1 MIFYDSS
8 KLPKDKEQ
16 RHGQCCPAYVKLD
29 IRTQND
35 FYSIE
40 KFLGGISLLFKR
52 IINNRECQSIFSRS
66 TIRKLFNLLN
76 IQSIDCKNHLRLLKA
91 IHSLAE
97 YICIDFIVHYE
108 TPQQLIKNI
117 QSKIGL
123 QDDQFIEPDS
133 NMTEKI
139 IKSILLIDKH
149 HRVLS
154 YKHLAYDSQ
163 IIEIAFNNGINISP
177 VQLSLL
183 LYSDIEHELTIE
195 IIRKNFAIPDTFTKS
210 VVKLL
215 EILKQADVERKD
227 LSDFEKKFK
236 FLSTIYLNINEPND
250 LSWTKIGFVLDK
262 FQEGLKCLPYFHQQQ
277 LATNLTNDDQ
287 SNDLLLTKGISLTL
301 Y

>member
-1 MIFYDSS
+1 
-8 KLPKDKEQ
+8 LPKDKEQ

-76 IQSIDCKNHLRLLKA
+76 IQSIDSLQTEYEKYKNLCK
-91 IHSLAE
+91 
-97 YICIDFIVHYE
+97 
-108 TPQQLIKNI
+108 
-117 QSKIGL
+117 
-123 QDDQFIEPDS
+123 
-133 NMTEKI
+133 
-139 IKSILLIDKH
+139 
-149 HRVLS
+149 
-154 YKHLAYDSQ
+154 AYDSQ
-163 IIEIAFNNGINISP
+163 IIEIAFNNGIYISP

-195 IIRKNFAIPDTFTKS
+195 ITRKNFAIPDTFTKS

-236 FLSTIYLNINEPND
+236 FLLRIYLN
-250 LSWTKIGFVLDK
+250 
-262 FQEGLKCLPYFHQQQ
+262 
-277 LATNLTNDDQ
+277 
-287 SNDLLLTKGISLTL
+287 
-301 Y
+301 